1 MARFLQRVTAI
12 SRDGSD
18 KETLYKKK
26 KKKKKKKTSLWLR
39 PMERRQRRTAK
50 ALKTFGDTLL
60 TRHNRSKRKRRNG
73 WLRDGNLNTMRA
85 SRKAARKLL
94 NI

>member
-1 MARFLQRVTAI
+1 MAKFLQRVTAI

-18 KETLYKKK
+18 KETLYKK

-60 TRHNRSKRKRRNG
+60 TRHNKSRRKRRNG
-73 WLRDGNLNTMRA
+73 WLRDGGLNSMRA

>member
-1 MARFLQRVTAI
+1 MARFLRRVTAV
-12 SRDGSD
+12 SRDGD
-18 KETLYKKK
+18 ETETLYKK

-60 TRHNRSKRKRRNG
+60 SRHNRSKRKRRNG
-73 WLRDGNLNTMRA
+73 WLRDGGLNTMRA